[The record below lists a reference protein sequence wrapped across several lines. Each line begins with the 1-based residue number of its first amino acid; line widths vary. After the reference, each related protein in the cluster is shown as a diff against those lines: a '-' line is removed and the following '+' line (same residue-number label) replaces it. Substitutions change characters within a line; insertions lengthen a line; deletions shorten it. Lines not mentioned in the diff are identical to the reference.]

1 MTANTESAYSSPDGR
16 RLLARRMQELERRI
30 QFIRSAIDESEPN
43 HELLQEHMR
52 VLSEHERIGSF
63 LEQTAT
69 SDSAPDDP
77 QLVEVGDT
85 VTIRLEDGTEEAF
98 VIVHAI
104 EASVD
109 DARISV
115 ESPLAKA
122 LLGRRVGDNVEVAVP
137 TGTYRCSIVTA
148 SRR

>member
-1 MTANTESAYSSPDGR
+1 MTANPESSYSSPDGR
-16 RLLARRMQELERRI
+16 RMLARRMQELERRI
-30 QFIRSAIDESEPN
+30 QFIRAAIDESEPN
-43 HELLQEHMR
+43 HELLQEQMR
-52 VLSEHERIGSF
+52 VLTEHERIGSF
-63 LEQTAT
+63 LEQTAS

-77 QLVEVGDT
+77 QLVEIGDT

-122 LLGRRVGDNVEVAVP
+122 LLGRRVGDNVDVAVP
-137 TGTYRCSIVTA
+137 NGTYRCSVVTA

>member
-1 MTANTESAYSSPDGR
+1 MTTNAESIYSSPDGR
-16 RLLARRMQELERRI
+16 RLLAQRMQDLERRI
-30 QFIRSAIDESEPN
+30 QIIRAALDESEPN
-43 HELLQEHMR
+43 LELVEEHMR
-52 VLSEHERIGSF
+52 VRSEHERIGSF

-69 SDSAPDDP
+69 SHIAPDDP

-85 VTIRLEDGTEEAF
+85 VRIRLEDGTEEAF

-122 LLGRRVGDNVEVAVP
+122 LLGRRVGDDVDVAVP
-137 TGTYRCSIVTA
+137 NGTYRCSIVTA

>member
-16 RLLARRMQELERRI
+16 RLLARRMHELERRI
-30 QFIRSAIDESEPN
+30 QIIRAAIDESEPN
-43 HELLQEHMR
+43 LELVQEHMR
-52 VLSEHERIGSF
+52 VLAEHKRIEDF
-63 LEQTAT
+63 LEQTAA
-69 SDSAPDDP
+69 SHIAPDDP

-85 VTIRLEDGTEEAF
+85 VTIRLEDGTKEAF
-98 VIVHAI
+98 VIVHAV

-122 LLGRRVGDNVEVAVP
+122 LLGRRVGENVEVAVP
-137 TGTYRCSIVTA
+137 AGTYRCSIVTA

>member
-1 MTANTESAYSSPDGR
+1 MTANTESTYSSPDGC
-16 RLLARRMQELERRI
+16 RLLARRRHELERRI
-30 QFIRSAIDESEPN
+30 QIIRAALDESEPN
-43 HELLQEHMR
+43 LELVEEHMR
-52 VLSEHERIGSF
+52 VLSEHERIASF

-69 SDSAPDDP
+69 SYVAPDDP

-85 VTIRLEDGTEEAF
+85 VTIRLEDGIEEAF
-98 VIVHAI
+98 LIVHAI

-122 LLGRRVGDNVEVAVP
+122 LLGRRVGDDVDVAVP
-137 TGTYRCSIVTA
+137 NGTYRCSIVTA

>member
-1 MTANTESAYSSPDGR
+1 MTLNTESAYSSPDGR

-98 VIVHAI
+98 VIVHPI